1 MDVNLMNE
9 ITITMLGL
17 FFGML
22 GTTLGGI
29 IGAYFNI
36 KSQKIISF
44 ILEFAARSYD
54 CCNLL

>member
-1 MDVNLMNE
+1 MNQ

-29 IGAYFNI
+29 VGACFNI

-44 ILEFAARSYD
+44 ILELAARINDSCY
-54 CCNLL
+54 LF

>member
-1 MDVNLMNE
+1 MNE

-29 IGAYFNI
+29 VGACFKI

-44 ILEFAARSYD
+44 ILELAARIND
-54 CCNLL
+54 ICCMF

>member
-1 MDVNLMNE
+1 MNE
-9 ITITMLGL
+9 VNITMLGL

-29 IGAYFNI
+29 VGACFKI

-44 ILEFAARSYD
+44 ILELAARIND
-54 CCNLL
+54 ICCMF